1 VSDLTTTHLLGR
13 HVELRHR
20 ERLLFRYVY
29 APDVPQA
36 ESPRPYFHPL
46 RTLAGDT
53 VTIFRPHDHKWHH
66 GLSMTS
72 AYLSGENF
80 WGGPTFVRD
89 RGYAGL
95 PNNGTTR
102 HEAWEAL
109 EPQLVERLAWVTQA
123 GERWLEETRTIGVAV
138 DGDEQWT
145 LRLRFDLRN
154 VAGRPLEFRSP
165 TTEGRPLAGYGGL
178 FWRGPRDFLNG
189 TILAADGRE
198 GEAMMGE
205 RSPWLAFTGRHDG
218 SDHASTLVFVDHPEN
233 PRYPTR
239 WFVRSVPYGCLSPSF
254 MFDEVLPL
262 GAGESLTLRYH
273 VIVGTGEWSRGRVE
287 DVLSGAGGRRSAT

>member
-1 VSDLTTTHLLGR
+1 MTELTTTHLLGE

-20 ERLLFRYVY
+20 DRLLFRYVY
-29 APDVPQA
+29 APDVPQF

-46 RTLAGDT
+46 RTLAGDV

-66 GLSMTS
+66 GLSLTS

-80 WGGPTFVRD
+80 WGGPTFVKD

-95 PNNGTTR
+95 PNNGTQR
-102 HEAWEAL
+102 HEAWERMD
-109 EPQLVERLAWVTQA
+109 PHLVERLAWITLA
-123 GERWLEETRTIGVAV
+123 GERWLEETRTIAVAAV
-138 DGDEQWT
+138 EDDHWT

-154 VAGRPLEFRSP
+154 VSGRSLEFRSP

-189 TILAADGRE
+189 AILAADGHE
-198 GEAMMGE
+198 GPGLMGE
-205 RSPWLAFTGRHDG
+205 PSPWLAFTGRHDG

-233 PRYPTR
+233 LRHPTK
-239 WFVRSVPYGCLSPSF
+239 WFVRNDPYGCVAPAF
-254 MFDEVLPL
+254 MFDEVYVL
-262 GAGESLTLRYH
+262 GDGEGLTLRYD
-273 VIVGTGEWSRGRVE
+273 VIVGTGEWSRERVE
-287 DVLSGAGGRRSAT
+287 ASV